1 MKNTLKLLGVIGSSI
16 VLYATGNVD
25 FLTADYYNIDELRKI
40 YSSGKPDTW
49 PTPTVDSSVINFKE
63 IGSLGEMKFPEDNPY
78 SEEKKNLG
86 KTLFF
91 DPRLSGSKQISC
103 ASCHDPEL
111 GWADG
116 RRVSYGHD
124 RQTGIRNSITLLNVG
139 YADKIMWDGRAMT
152 LEDQVSFPMNDTKE
166 LNIHPKIAAKNINK
180 IKEYRPM
187 FEKAFGDSE
196 ITMERIA
203 KAIATYERT
212 IVSRKTKFDKFI
224 SGDSTQFSDK
234 EVLGM
239 HLFRTKARCI
249 NCHNG
254 PLFSDGQFHNAG
266 LTYFQRKYQDLGR
279 YEITKNLEDIG
290 KFKTPTLRE
299 LKLTAPYMH
308 NGLFPHLSGIINLYN
323 AGMPNLAPKKGQE
336 DDPMFPKTS
345 HLLQKLDL
353 TDQEKEALEAFLLT
367 LSTNNF
373 REELPKMPK

>member
-1 MKNTLKLLGVIGSSI
+1 MNNFFKFIGILGSSF
-16 VLYATGNVD
+16 VLFAAGNYS
-25 FLTADYYNIDELRKI
+25 FTTSDYYSIDDLRKL
-40 YSSGKPDTW
+40 YSSGDNTSW
-49 PTPTVDSSVINFKE
+49 PKPTVDSTVINYRE
-63 IGSLGEMKFPEDNPY
+63 IGSLGEMKFPENNPY
-78 SEEKKNLG
+78 SKEKELLG

-124 RQTGIRNSITLLNVG
+124 RQTGKRNSISILNVG
-139 YADKIMWDGRAMT
+139 YAENIMWDGRAMS
-152 LEDQVSFPMNDTKE
+152 LEDQVSFPMNDSKE
-166 LNIHPKIAAKNINK
+166 LNIHPEIAAKNISK
-180 IKEYRPM
+180 IKGYKSL
-187 FEKAFGDSE
+187 FKDAFGNEEVTIDK
-196 ITMERIA
+196 IA
-203 KAIATYERT
+203 KAIATFERT
-212 IVSRKTKFDKFI
+212 VVSRKTKFDKFVA
-224 SGDSTQFSDK
+224 GDEKQFSDK
-234 EVLGM
+234 EVMGM

-266 LTYFQRKYQDLGR
+266 LTYFQRKYEDLGK
-279 YEITKNLEDIG
+279 YGISNNLDDIG

-308 NGLFPHLSGIINLYN
+308 NGLFPHIAGLINLYN
-323 AGMPNLAPKKGQE
+323 VGMPNLEPKIGQE

-345 HLLQKLDL
+345 HLLKRLDL
-353 TDQEKEALEAFLLT
+353 TDDEKQALEAFLLT

-373 REELPKMPK
+373 RVEIPKMPK

>member
-1 MKNTLKLLGVIGSSI
+1 MKNTLKLLGVVGSSV
-16 VLYATGNVD
+16 VLYAAGTYD
-25 FLTADYYNIDELRKI
+25 FQTADYYSIDELRKI
-40 YSSGKPDTW
+40 YSSGKPETW

-78 SEEKKNLG
+78 SDEKKNLG

-124 RQTGIRNSITLLNVG
+124 RQTGVRNAITILNVG
-139 YADKIMWDGRAMT
+139 YADKIMWDGRAMS
-152 LEDQVSFPMNDTKE
+152 LEDQVTFPMNDTKE
-166 LNIHPKIAAKNINK
+166 LNIHPEIAAKNISK
-180 IKEYRPM
+180 IKGYGEL
-187 FEKAFGDSE
+187 FEKAFGDDE
-196 ITMERIA
+196 VTMDRIA
-203 KAIATYERT
+203 KAIATFERT
-212 IVSRKTKFDKFI
+212 VVSRKTKFDKFI
-224 SGDSTQFSDK
+224 AGDEKQLNDK
-234 EVLGM
+234 EVFGL

-254 PLFSDGQFHNAG
+254 PMFSDGQFHNAG

-279 YEITKNLEDIG
+279 YNITKDLEDIG

-299 LKLTAPYMH
+299 LKLTGPYMH
-308 NGLFPHLSGIINLYN
+308 NGLFPHISGLINLYN
-323 AGMPNLAPKKGQE
+323 AGMPNLAPKMGQE

-353 TDQEKEALEAFLLT
+353 TDDEKEALEAFIFT

-373 REELPKMPK
+373 REDHPKLPK

>member
-1 MKNTLKLLGVIGSSI
+1 MKNTLKILGVIGSSMLLFAAGSYKY
-16 VLYATGNVD
+16 VT
-25 FLTADYYNIDELRKI
+25 TDYYEIDDLRKL
-40 YSSGKPDTW
+40 YSSGNQNSW
-49 PTPTVDSSVINFKE
+49 PKADLDSTIIGFKE
-63 IGSLGEMKFPEDNPY
+63 IGVLGEMKFPEDNPY
-78 SEEKKNLG
+78 SEEKKLLG

-91 DPRLSGSKQISC
+91 DPRLSSSNQISC

-124 RQTGIRNSITLLNVG
+124 RQTGIRNSISILNVG
-139 YADKIMWDGRAMT
+139 YNEKIMWDGRAIS

-166 LNIHPKIAAKNINK
+166 LNIHPAIAAKNIGK
-180 IKEYRPM
+180 IDGYKEL
-187 FEKAFGDSE
+187 FTKAFGDDE
-196 ITMERIA
+196 VTIDRIA
-203 KAIATYERT
+203 KAIATFERT
-212 IVSRKTKFDKFI
+212 VVSRKTKFDKFV
-224 SGDSTQFSDK
+224 SGNEKEFSDQ
-234 EVLGM
+234 EVLGL

-254 PLFSDGQFHNAG
+254 PMFTDGQFHNAG

-279 YEITKNLEDIG
+279 YNITKNLDDIG

-308 NGLFPHLSGIINLYN
+308 NGLFPHLSGIINLYDF
-323 AGMPNLAPKKGQE
+323 GMPNLQPRLGQE

-345 HLLQKLDL
+345 EHLKKLNL
-353 TDQEKEALEAFLLT
+353 TDEEKQALEAFILT